1 MRCYSALD
9 RREVVFLLEGRVS
22 NLTYLLLR
30 NRATKFKTS
39 SRAVLL
45 CEDELLNSFI
55 LANVTQ
61 LGWGAWRYRDP
72 KIIFSFWK
80 HLKKWRASEIP
91 KSSASSASSGMYG
104 RWYIAAHFQCVRYVG
119 MCTSN
124 RWNTM
129 GASRQC
135 CADYTAQSLF
145 QSPREKTN
153 DILLCFSNRKDWCVG
168 FFQNPVWNNTTYDES
183 LLNKD
188 QDVLIPNG
196 SIFP

>member
-1 MRCYSALD
+1 MVVAINMRCYSALD

-72 KIIFSFWK
+72 KIIFSF
-80 HLKKWRASEIP
+80 
-91 KSSASSASSGMYG
+91 
-104 RWYIAAHFQCVRYVG
+104 
-119 MCTSN
+119 
-124 RWNTM
+124 
-129 GASRQC
+129 
-135 CADYTAQSLF
+135 
-145 QSPREKTN
+145 
-153 DILLCFSNRKDWCVG
+153 
-168 FFQNPVWNNTTYDES
+168 
-183 LLNKD
+183 
-188 QDVLIPNG
+188 
-196 SIFP
+196 